1 MDIKQYAIE
10 QSKDQRI
17 NQKRIKKY
25 LETKKKNK
33 GKHGI
38 RKLVKSGK
46 EREKFSDK
54 CLH

>member
-25 LETKKKNK
+25 LETKQKQKTKNK
-33 GKHGI
+33 KVNMAYEN
-38 RKLVKSGK
+38 L
-46 EREKFSDK
+46 
-54 CLH
+54 

>member
-1 MDIKQYAIE
+1 MYIKQYAIE

-25 LETKKKNK
+25 LETKKK
-33 GKHGI
+33 GKYGI
-38 RKLVKSGK
+38 QKLVKSGK